1 MPRGKSRLKTAVIT
15 LRVEPQLKA
24 AAQAAAKKERRDL
37 TNWIEGLILTGC
49 KEQEVETTPH
59 SQETSG

>member
-1 MPRGKSRLKTAVIT
+1 MIT

-24 AAQAAAKKERRDL
+24 AAQAAAKKDRRDL
-37 TNWIEGLILTGC
+37 TNWIEGLIEEGC
-49 KEQEVETTPH
+49 KAQKVETTPH